1 MKKLS
6 LILVN
11 NKAESPP
18 PTSSEHV
25 LPAGVDVEVTADIH
39 SHPAG
44 PAGAA
49 IGIGAGFLFQ
59 LGEALYDSARKPAI
73 PNAPP
78 GFDNIDINWQG
89 GFH

>member
-1 MKKLS
+1 MRDHTISPKRFYYRTAGQVAGYVAPF
-6 LILVN
+6 LIGAIGG
-11 NKAESPP
+11 AEI
-18 PTSSEHV
+18 
-25 LPAGVDVEVTADIH
+25 G
-39 SHPAG
+39 G